1 MLTRFKLRRLM
12 AVLGVAAVTHTAGL
26 LAAQPVVPST
36 TNRTPRLLSSC
47 DVTIQSC
54 GGDPILGGGGTS
66 GGYGPPSVACGGG
79 YKTICYSQTVKT
91 CTSYIIVSGDGK
103 IEFSPT
109 QVQIGGHL
117 SGECAEYYETT
128 VTTYKI

>member
-1 MLTRFKLRRLM
+1 MLTRFKSRRLM
-12 AVLGVAAVTHTAGL
+12 AVLATAGVTNAAGM
-26 LAAQPVVPST
+26 LAAQPAVPGT
-36 TNRTPRLLSSC
+36 TSRTPKLISNC
-47 DVTIQSC
+47 DIRYQSC
-54 GGDPILGGGGTS
+54 GGDPVFGGGTA

-79 YKTICYSQTVKT
+79 YKTMCYVQTLKT
-91 CTSYIIVSGDGK
+91 CTSYVVVSGDGK

-128 VTTYKI
+128 VTTYKT